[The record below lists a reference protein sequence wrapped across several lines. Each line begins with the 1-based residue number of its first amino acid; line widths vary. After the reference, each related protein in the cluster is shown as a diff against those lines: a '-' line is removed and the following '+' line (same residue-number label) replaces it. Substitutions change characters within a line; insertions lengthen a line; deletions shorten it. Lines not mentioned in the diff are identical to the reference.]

1 MVTAIK
7 PRIVFD
13 TNVLL
18 SALLFRGSRLSWI
31 VPLWQHDKVVP
42 LLSKETARELL
53 RVLAY
58 PKFKLTHEEQQ
69 CILQAF
75 VPYVETVSIRASY
88 NLPVCRDPDDQKFL
102 TLAFDGHADYLVTGD
117 DDLLTIENF
126 TVCPIIT
133 PEAFRQI
140 MSDSS
145 YRK

>member
-1 MVTAIK
+1 MVTAIN

-18 SALLFRGSRLSWI
+18 SALLFCGGRVSWI
-31 VPLWQHDKVVP
+31 IPLWQQYKVVP
-42 LLSKETARELL
+42 LLSKETASELL

-58 PKFKLTHEEQQ
+58 PKFKLTHDEQQ

-75 VPYVETVSIRASY
+75 VPYVETVSIRIAH
-88 NLPVCRDPDDQKFL
+88 NLPSCRNPHDQKFL

-117 DDLLTIENF
+117 DDLLAIENF
-126 TVCPIIT
+126 TACPIIT

-140 MSDSS
+140 MPEAHS
-145 YRK
+145 